1 MKIAISTDGDY
12 VSAHFGR
19 CPSFTMVD
27 ITDGKTVRKEILDN
41 PGHEPGLIPQFLDQ
55 KGAECI
61 VCGGMG
67 GRATGFFSE
76 LGIEVILG
84 VDGRVA
90 DAIGKLEKGGLQGG
104 TSLCQPGAGRGYGV
118 EKTECDHPHE
128 D

>member
-1 MKIAISTDGDY
+1 MRIAISTDGDM

-19 CPSFTMVD
+19 CPSFTLVE
-27 ITDGKTVRKEILDN
+27 IVDGKAVQKEVLQN
-41 PGHEPGLIPQFLDQ
+41 PGHEPGVIPQFLNQ

-67 GRATGFFSE
+67 ARAIGLFSE
-76 LGIEVILG
+76 LGIRVIAG

-90 DAIGKLEKGGLQGG
+90 EAIARLEKGDLQGG
-104 TSLCQPGAGRGYGV
+104 ASLCQPGAGRGYGIS
-118 EKTECDHPHE
+118 KTECDHPHE